1 MKKKKNISVLI
12 YFHLKIAYFFSLIY
26 LLCEVAI
33 FLFSLEE
40 LYKKTIHIQYLNDW
54 ENLQIFNVNS
64 VRIKIQNLYRIYCL
78 KIKQICMA
86 YTIIK
91 ILQMN
96 SIAPQMHSSGK
107 KEFKKT
113 QNLKTL
119 EILQWKAS
127 NLQVKGV
134 ISHTNWLNNQVFT
147 YWYFFSSIQTRFH
160 TFIHVSLKEQTDII
174 QGSKTH

>member
-1 MKKKKNISVLI
+1 
-12 YFHLKIAYFFSLIY
+12 
-26 LLCEVAI
+26 
-33 FLFSLEE
+33 
-40 LYKKTIHIQYLNDW
+40 
-54 ENLQIFNVNS
+54 
-64 VRIKIQNLYRIYCL
+64 
-78 KIKQICMA
+78 MA

>member
-1 MKKKKNISVLI
+1 MYGIHNNKNIANEFDSAADAQ
-12 YFHLKIAYFFSLIY
+12 F
-26 LLCEVAI
+26 
-33 FLFSLEE
+33 
-40 LYKKTIHIQYLNDW
+40 W
-54 ENLQIFNVNS
+54 
-64 VRIKIQNLYRIYCL
+64 
-78 KIKQICMA
+78 
-86 YTIIK
+86 
-91 ILQMN
+91 
-96 SIAPQMHSSGK
+96 K